1 MLVFG
6 FDERIILAMQT
17 GEIDRRR
24 GSSPPR
30 RRWGRLLLGCA
41 ALLLRRRARTGDL
54 VARSYDRIASGYD
67 QAWTAHMRDLSLVM
81 LGRLGLARAGVCG
94 HGELDGHGGLDGC
107 SGSVRAIDLACGTG
121 FLTGELARLTGGQVV
136 GVDASAGMLDE
147 ARRRR
152 GSAAQFVQADAV
164 EYLRAQPSASVDA
177 ITCGWALGYMR
188 PFAAV
193 REISRILRPGGRVG
207 IIDNS
212 LFSLAEVLWCSAL
225 AFAEQPEA
233 LAHVMKVRFLPG
245 SAALSAMMRACG
257 LGVRWSTDGSRT
269 YHVPDGEAAIARLTA
284 TGAAAGFEFAA
295 ADEHADAVFSRF
307 ARIIEARHRTEK
319 GVPITH
325 RYLAAVGMKLSRWT
339 EENR

>member
-1 MLVFG
+1 M
-6 FDERIILAMQT
+6 AMRT
-17 GEIDRRR
+17 GEIAGRRHPA
-24 GSSPPR
+24 PPR
-30 RRWGRLLLGCA
+30 RHWGRLLLGCA
-41 ALLLRRRARTGDL
+41 GLLLRRRARTRDL

-81 LGRLGLARAGVCG
+81 LGRMGLPMAGAGG
-94 HGELDGHGGLDGC
+94 HGVPGGRG
-107 SGSVRAIDLACGTG
+107 GARAIDLGCGTG
-121 FLTGELARLTGGQVV
+121 FLTGELARLTGGQAV
-136 GVDASAGMLDE
+136 GVDDSAGMLEE

-152 GSAAQFVQADAV
+152 GPAARFVRADAV
-164 EYLRAQPSASVDA
+164 DYLRALPSGGVDV

-188 PFAAV
+188 PLATV
-193 REISRILRPGGRVG
+193 REISRVLRPGGRVG

-225 AFAEQPEA
+225 AFAERPEA
-233 LAHVMKVRFLPG
+233 LAHVMNVRFLPG
-245 SAALSAMMRACG
+245 SVVLAAMMRACG
-257 LGVRWSTDGSRT
+257 LAVRWRMDGART

-307 ARIIEARHRTEK
+307 ARIIEDRHRTEK

-325 RYLAAVGMKLSRWT
+325 RYLAAVGMKMSR
-339 EENR
+339 